1 LLFAIWSAVGMLAE
15 VPCGMVAD
23 RFSRRSS
30 LVVGGILQATGYAA
44 WTVHPDFPGFALG
57 FALWGLGGAF
67 VSGATEA
74 LLYEGLAARGA
85 GERFPDVLG
94 RVTSAGLL
102 AQLPAAAAA
111 TILFRVGGYP
121 LVGWASV
128 GTCLGAAAV
137 ARSIPE
143 SRDGGER
150 EQDDA
155 GPGCPAGAG
164 EPQGTLRAA
173 LSEVRGR
180 PLVRAALL
188 AVAAL
193 TGLDAFEE
201 YVPLLAAQWS
211 VPVSAIPLAV
221 LGLPLAGAL
230 GAAWGGRMGSTDS
243 TDATDTTDSTDTD
256 FGRRLGRWLGASGL
270 LLLGAT
276 LLHVPA
282 GLLAVFA
289 FYGLYQAV
297 LVAAGARLQQRIE
310 GRSRATVTS
319 LAALAGELTAFA
331 TYAAWA
337 LAGAAGVVVLVL
349 GIAVA
354 LPYWFAPARDRG

>member
-1 LLFAIWSAVGMLAE
+1 
-15 VPCGMVAD
+15 
-23 RFSRRSS
+23 
-30 LVVGGILQATGYAA
+30 
-44 WTVHPDFPGFALG
+44 
-57 FALWGLGGAF
+57 
-67 VSGATEA
+67 
-74 LLYEGLAARGA
+74 
-85 GERFPDVLG
+85 
-94 RVTSAGLL
+94 
-102 AQLPAAAAA
+102 
-111 TILFRVGGYP
+111 
-121 LVGWASV
+121 
-128 GTCLGAAAV
+128 
-137 ARSIPE
+137 
-143 SRDGGER
+143 
-150 EQDDA
+150 
-155 GPGCPAGAG
+155 
-164 EPQGTLRAA
+164 
-173 LSEVRGR
+173 
-180 PLVRAALL
+180 
-188 AVAAL
+188 VAAL

-276 LLHVPA
+276 LLHVSA